1 MKPLQQIPF
10 YNFPPQGIFGETAM
24 NEGKV
29 YKKILE
35 KIEQEGGLTFMQLDP
50 PNYTPELAGKIA
62 KLAEENGLDAF
73 AVGGSVCA
81 QGKALNECL
90 KQIKANS
97 SLPTIIFP
105 GNIATLS
112 KHADALYFMSMLNS
126 NDPYWITGAQIGAS
140 LPVKQLGLEVIPTSY
155 IIVEPGEAAGWMS
168 RAQLIPRHKP
178 YLAAVTALA
187 GQYMGS
193 KLIILESGGGAPQP
207 CPKEMVAATRK
218 MVDVPLIVAGGVRNE
233 KFAYETI
240 KAGADIVQ
248 VGTAF
253 ESSKGNLQEMGKTFK
268 AITEA
273 VKKAGKEKRK
283 G

>member
-1 MKPLQQIPF
+1 MK
-10 YNFPPQGIFGETAM
+10 
-24 NEGKV
+24 EGKV

-35 KIEQEGGLTFMQLDP
+35 KIEQDQGLTFMQLDP
-50 PNYTPELAGKIA
+50 PNYEPGMCGKIA
-62 KLAEENGLDAF
+62 RIAEENGLDAF
-73 AVGGSVCA
+73 AVGGSVGA
-81 QGKALNECL
+81 QGKALNESL
-90 KQIKANS
+90 KEIKKNS

-112 KHADALYFMSMLNS
+112 RHADALYFMSMLNS

-155 IIVEPGEAAGWMS
+155 IIVEPGEAAGWMG

-178 YLAAVTALA
+178 YLAAATALA
-187 GQYMGS
+187 GQFMGS

-207 CPKEMVAATRK
+207 CPKEMVAATK
-218 MVDVPLIVAGGVRNE
+218 KVLEIPLLVAGGVRNE
-233 KFAYETI
+233 KLAFETI

-273 VKKAGKEKRK
+273 VKKAGKEKK
-283 G
+283 